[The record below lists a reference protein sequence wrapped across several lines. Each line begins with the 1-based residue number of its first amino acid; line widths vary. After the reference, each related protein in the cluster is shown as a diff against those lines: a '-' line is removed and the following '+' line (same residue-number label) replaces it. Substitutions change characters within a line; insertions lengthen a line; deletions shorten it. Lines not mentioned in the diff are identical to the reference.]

1 MLIVLDA
8 NVWIRFARSRSL
20 AALVNRI
27 ALYKLIPVTNNY
39 LLSEVFDIILKH
51 KWATASE
58 ARKYIDYVKSISLF
72 ITENVVYRL
81 SPDPKDNFLFDIAI
95 QHNCSVIISD
105 DTELLSFRMQPVKV
119 KSVSWFFKN
128 FPV

>member
-20 AALVNRI
+20 AALVNSI
-27 ALYKLIPVTNNY
+27 ALYKLMPVTNNY

-58 ARKYIDYVKSISLF
+58 ARRYIDYVKSISMF